1 MGTVLLDL
9 QVMEPAQ
16 GEDLNPAFA
25 ASIDGN
31 SSLSLLCAAEE

>member
-1 MGTVLLDL
+1 MSTVLLDL

-16 GEDLNPAFA
+16 DGDLTPAFA
-25 ASIDGN
+25 ASVEGN